1 MSETFER
8 FDIQLKK
15 SNFEFMKLDSDLT
28 EFYKIATQ
36 AELDFALKAFDNTL
50 VNVRK
55 IVDSLTSLIIDLNYD
70 FVPNRAT
77 FNDKLSIIKSKKYD
91 IPSAIIDLFY
101 DIKSSGNM
109 GAHSVVDDEELAYRA
124 LNQLRIILQW
134 YITTQNDIKI
144 IRSEFVEPTVVSR
157 FKNNRERKI
166 VYVQTA
172 DNNSGNWSVY
182 EGNEKIGE
190 TTAPEED
197 QEENWSP
204 NSDFLQSITKKR
216 INSYMKTSG
225 VPAKISWTELA
236 WIKESKRWF
245 SDKDVHEVLLRSG
258 YKRSEKL
265 DGTEWF
271 EVDLETAK
279 AAIRAVK
286 EGRSSIGSKNDI
298 DLPKINLRS
307 EQTAAVNQATK
318 AFKKHNKV
326 LWNAKMRFGK
336 TLSTYELIKRNKY
349 EKVLV
354 MTHRPVV
361 SDSWF
366 EDFKKIEMA
375 KEGYEYASKIKGEK
389 DLRKLANGKTPFIYF
404 VSIQDLRGAIEVGG
418 KHEKNSEFFEINWDL
433 IVVDEAHEGTQTDRG
448 DRLYESLMK
457 TETKMLEL
465 SGTPFNILDEFSEE
479 QVFTWDYIMEQQAK
493 IRFSLENPEKVNPY
507 EALPE
512 VEMYT
517 FQMAVD
523 KQYEISDKY
532 FDFAEFFKV
541 EDNSGKFVHES
552 SIIKWLDQISTDGKT
567 NYPFSTEEFR
577 ESIRHTLW
585 LLPSRASARALKE
598 LLEHHVVFSEYSVV
612 NIVND
617 NDNEIA
623 GENDKDLVRV
633 RKVITDRPSATKTII
648 LTVRKLT
655 TGVNIPALNGVV
667 FLNNTTSA
675 QNYLQAAFRAQT
687 PFSDEILG
695 MKKKAYIF
703 DFAPDRALNIL
714 AKSVS
719 MSPKAGVLN
728 TNDQRDKLGTL
739 LNFLPV
745 LEQSG
750 NEMKTFSVDK
760 MMRQLKKAYA
770 ERAVLSGFDDAS
782 IYNDELWEVAQ
793 EDINLFNDLSGKL
806 GKTQQTK
813 ATKKIDVNTTG
824 LNEQEREKAK
834 RGKKKP
840 KKERTP
846 EEQAAIEVEQ
856 KLRKERNNMIS
867 ILRGISIRIPLMIYG
882 MNLDLDKDITLE
894 DFIKQVDDVSWEEFM
909 PKGISKFDFMKFKKF
924 YDPEIFIEAGH
935 RIRQAAVSANNLSY
949 QDRIEKITSI
959 FSGFKNPD
967 KETVLTPWRVV
978 NLQLG
983 KTIGGYNFFDE
994 TYREALDD
1002 ASFRYIDNGEITNKI
1017 FDKETRILEIN
1028 SKTGLYPLYMAFN
1041 IYQRRYL
1048 QENINWSKTD
1058 YIQKDKA
1065 LWQEVLENNIFALN
1079 KTPMARTIT
1088 YRTLNGYEVN
1098 ENFEKNLVYIEDL
1111 PKKLKLN
1118 LQETKNEILKKFGG
1132 NKVKFDI
1139 VVGNPPY
1146 QESSDSNN
1154 RQDPIYQHFYDLS
1167 EIISD
1172 RYCLISPARF
1182 LFNAGLTSKVW
1193 NKKMLNDKHLKVEYY
1208 IQNSNEIFP
1217 NTDIKGGVA
1226 ILYRDDNKEFEP
1238 IKEFIPNEDLRNL
1251 ASYFKNSNENSL
1263 PSIMYGG
1270 RSDLKFNSKFLEDFP
1285 NSKRDRLLFIQIKKP
1300 EIKVLGQNEE
1310 YEIKSSTFEAL
1321 HYVFENEEPINA
1333 EEYYKILGLYNGK
1346 RVWRWVKKEYLSLRY
1361 PEKNNINKWKVFI
1374 PKANGNGD
1382 FGEILSTPLIGAPFE
1397 SATPTF
1403 ISIGSFETEIEA
1415 RNTLKYLKTKF
1426 LRSLLGILKITHDNP
1441 PSKWSYIPV
1450 LDFTNNSDIDWSKSI
1465 AEIDLQ
1471 IYAKYNLS
1479 QNEIDY
1485 IEKNVKEMS

>member
-1 MSETFER
+1 MSETLER

-91 IPSAIIDLFY
+91 IPSAIINLFY

-225 VPAKISWTELA
+225 VPAKISWAELA

-279 AAIRAVK
+279 AAIKAVK
-286 EGRSSIGSKNDI
+286 EGRSSIDSKNDI

-523 KQYEISDKY
+523 KQYESSDKY

-598 LLEHHVVFSEYSVV
+598 LLDHHAVFSEYSVV

-782 IYNDELWEVAQ
+782 IYNDELWEVTQ

-813 ATKKIDVNTTG
+813 TIKKINVNTTG
-824 LNEQEREKAK
+824 LNEQEREKVK

-846 EEQAAIEVEQ
+846 EEQAAIDAEQ
-856 KLRKERNNMIS
+856 KLRKERNNMIT

-882 MNLDLDKDITLE
+882 MNLDLDRDITLD
-894 DFIKQVDDVSWEEFM
+894 DFVKQVDDVSWEEFM

-983 KTIGGYNFFDE
+983 KTIGGYNFYDE
-994 TYREALDD
+994 EYREELKD
-1002 ASFRYIDNGEITNKI
+1002 ASFRYIDNGEITNEI
-1017 FDKETRILEIN
+1017 FSKDAKILEIN

-1048 QENINWSKTD
+1048 QENENWNKAD

-1098 ENFEKNLVYIEDL
+1098 EKFMRNLVYVEDL
-1111 PKKLKLN
+1111 PRKIKNN
-1118 LQETKNEILKKFGG
+1118 LEDTVYEINKNFGG
-1132 NKVKFDI
+1132 FKMKFDV

-1146 QESSDSNN
+1146 QIEAGGTSTSD
-1154 RQDPIYQHFYDLS
+1154 DPIYHHFYDLAES
-1167 EIISD
+1167 LSD
-1172 RYCLISPARF
+1172 KYCLISPGRF
-1182 LFNAGLTSKVW
+1182 LFKAGKTPKVW
-1193 NKKMLNDKHLKVEYY
+1193 NEKMLADNHNKVVYY
-1208 IQNSNEIFP
+1208 EQKSANIFP
-1217 NTDIKGGVA
+1217 NTDIKGGLV
-1226 ILYRDDNKEFEP
+1226 ILYHNKNESFGE
-1238 IKEFIPNEDLRNL
+1238 IGTFIPYPELESIML
-1251 ASYFKNSNENSL
+1251 KVMSTHAEKL
-1263 PSIMYGG
+1263 PSIIYTQT
-1270 RSDLKFNSKFLEDFP
+1270 KFNLENLYNDYP
-1285 NSKRDRLLFIQIKKP
+1285 NYRKILGNNGKDKRFDKPIFSRLDIFT
-1300 EIKVLGQNEE
+1300 EE
-1310 YEIKSSTFEAL
+1310 
-1321 HYVFENEEPINA
+1321 ENDN
-1333 EEYYKILGLYNGK
+1333 YSYKILGRFNNE
-1346 RVWRWVKKEYLSLRY
+1346 RTWRYIPQKYVEDHENLQ
-1361 PEKNNINKWKVFI
+1361 KWKVI
-1374 PKANGNGD
+1374 LPVSNGGGIL
-1382 FGEILSTPLIGAPFE
+1382 GEALSTPIVAAPLIGYTR
-1397 SATPTF
+1397 SF
-1403 ISIGSFETEIEA
+1403 ISIGSFDTEKEA
-1415 RNTLKYLKTKF
+1415 EALLKYIKTKF
-1426 LRSLLGILKITHDNP
+1426 TRILLGILKITQDNTGE
-1441 PSKWSYIPV
+1441 KWAYIPIQ
-1450 LDFTNNSDIDWSKSI
+1450 DFTSKSDIDWSQSI
-1465 AEIDLQ
+1465 SNIDKQLYQ
-1471 IYAKYNLS
+1471 KYKLT
-1479 QNEIDY
+1479 QNEISF
-1485 IEKNVKEMS
+1485 IENKSKSMN

>member
-1 MSETFER
+1 MSETLER

-28 EFYKIATQ
+28 EFYKTATQ

-101 DIKSSGNM
+101 DIKSSGNL
-109 GAHSVVDDEELAYRA
+109 GAHSVVDDEELAYKA
-124 LNQLRIILQW
+124 LNQLRIILHW

-204 NSDFLQSITKKR
+204 NSDFLQSVTKKR

-225 VPAKISWTELA
+225 VPAKISWAELA

-279 AAIRAVK
+279 VAIKAVK
-286 EGRSSIGSKNDI
+286 EGRSSINSKNDI

-307 EQTAAVNQATK
+307 EQTAAINQATK

-418 KHEKNSEFFEINWDL
+418 KHEKNSEFIEINWDL
-433 IVVDEAHEGTQTDRG
+433 IVGDEAHEGTQTDRG

-523 KQYEISDKY
+523 KQYENSDKY

-598 LLEHHVVFSEYSVV
+598 LLDHHAVFSEYSVV

-728 TNDQRDKLGTL
+728 TNDQRDKLGAL

-745 LEQSG
+745 IEQSG
-750 NEMKTFSVDK
+750 NKMKTFSVDK

-782 IYNDELWEVAQ
+782 IYNDELWEVTQ

-824 LNEQEREKAK
+824 LNEQEREKVK

-846 EEQAAIEVEQ
+846 EEQAAIEAEQ

-983 KTIGGYNFFDE
+983 KTVGGYNFFDE
-994 TYREALDD
+994 TYREALDN
-1002 ASFRYIDNGEITNKI
+1002 ASFRYIDNGEITNEI

-1088 YRTLNGYEVN
+1088 YRTLNGYEIN
-1098 ENFEKNLVYIEDL
+1098 EKFEKNLVYIEDL
-1111 PKKLKLN
+1111 TNRIKDN
-1118 LQETKNEILKKFGG
+1118 LLETKEVILNEFGDK
-1132 NKVKFDI
+1132 NMRFDAI
-1139 VVGNPPY
+1139 IGNPPY
-1146 QESSDSNN
+1146 QEKDGGAQSSAA
-1154 RQDPIYQHFYDLS
+1154 PIYQYFVRTAKSMNPNY
-1167 EIISD
+1167 ISMIMPS
-1172 RYCLISPARF
+1172 RWYVGGK
-1182 LFNAGLTSKVW
+1182 GLDDFREE
-1193 NKKMLNDKHLKVEYY
+1193 MLNDICLKELHDWLTP
-1208 IQNSNEIFP
+1208 EDIFP
-1217 NTDIKGGVA
+1217 NTNIRGGVSYFLWDKKYDNSLNETRVITYEGNQA
-1226 ILYRDDNKEFEP
+1226 IIDVFRPLKFKDSNIFVRDSKSLTILDKILDINKESLMDYISARNPFGFATNYTKSSNFKSSMKGLTVP
-1238 IKEFIPNEDLRNL
+1238 IKCFANKGIIGYIE
-1251 ASYFKNSNENSL
+1251 KNSINKNSEW
-1263 PSIMYGG
+1263 I
-1270 RSDLKFNSKFLEDFP
+1270 D
-1285 NSKRDRLLFIQIKKP
+1285 Q
-1300 EIKVLGQNEE
+1300 IKVLTP
-1310 YEIKSSTFEAL
+1310 YS
-1321 HYVFENEEPINA
+1321 
-1333 EEYYKILGLYNGK
+1333 
-1346 RVWRWVKKEYLSLRY
+1346 
-1361 PEKNNINKWKVFI
+1361 NNIGTELNDDNLNTLIAEKGTICTETYLV
-1374 PKANGNGD
+1374 
-1382 FGEILSTPLIGAPFE
+1382 IGANLNLTVN
-1397 SATPTF
+1397 S
-1403 ISIGSFETEIEA
+1403 A
-1415 RNTLKYLKTKF
+1415 RNIVKYLKCKF
-1426 LRSLLGILKITHDNP
+1426 SRYLHSLAKSSQHGTRNTYRFVPLEKFDDSTE
-1441 PSKWSYIPV
+1441 
-1450 LDFTNNSDIDWSKSI
+1450 IDWSLPIS
-1465 AEIDLQ
+1465 EIDQQL
-1471 IYAKYNLS
+1471 YAKYNLTS
-1479 QNEIDY
+1479 QEIEY
-1485 IEKNVKEMS
+1485 VESKIKPMI

>member
-1 MSETFER
+1 MSETLER

-28 EFYKIATQ
+28 EFYKTATQ

-109 GAHSVVDDEELAYRA
+109 GAHSVVGDEELAYKA
-124 LNQLRIILQW
+124 LNQLRIILHW

-204 NSDFLQSITKKR
+204 NSDFLQSVTKKR

-225 VPAKISWTELA
+225 VPAKISWAELA

-279 AAIRAVK
+279 VAIKAVK
-286 EGRSSIGSKNDI
+286 EGRSSIDSKNDI

-523 KQYEISDKY
+523 KQYENSDKY

-598 LLEHHVVFSEYSVV
+598 LLDHHAVFSEYSVV

-745 LEQSG
+745 IEQSG

-782 IYNDELWEVAQ
+782 IYNDELWEVTQ
-793 EDINLFNDLSGKL
+793 EEINLFNDLSGKL

-824 LNEQEREKAK
+824 LNEQEREKVK

-846 EEQAAIEVEQ
+846 EEQAAIEAEQ

-983 KTIGGYNFFDE
+983 KTIGGYNFYDE
-994 TYREALDD
+994 EYREELKD
-1002 ASFRYIDNGEITNKI
+1002 ASFRYIDNGEITNEI
-1017 FDKETRILEIN
+1017 FSKDAKILEIN

-1048 QENINWSKTD
+1048 QENENWNKAD

-1098 ENFEKNLVYIEDL
+1098 EKFEKNLVYIEGL
-1111 PKKLKLN
+1111 TTRLKHNVL
-1118 LQETKNEILKKFGG
+1118 EMKNEILSNFGG
-1132 NKVKFDI
+1132 ENMKFDAI
-1139 VVGNPPY
+1139 IGNPPY
-1146 QESSDSNN
+1146 QEMDGGAQASAGPTYHYFVQVAKSLNPKYISMIMPSRWYVGGKGLDEF
-1154 RQDPIYQHFYDLS
+1154 RS
-1167 EIISD
+1167 E
-1172 RYCLISPARF
+1172 
-1182 LFNAGLTSKVW
+1182 
-1193 NKKMLNDKHLKVEYY
+1193 MLNDIHLREMYDWLTP
-1208 IQNSNEIFP
+1208 EDIFP
-1217 NTDIKGGVA
+1217 NTNIRGGVCYF
-1226 ILYRDDNKEFEP
+1226 LWDREYDNVTNLSKFVTYENNKIISDIVRP
-1238 IKEFIPNEDLRNL
+1238 IKLNNLDILVRDSKAISILEKIENVEGNRGKLMKYISASKPFGLRGYFIKDKNFHETTSNLKNPVQCYGRAKVGYVEYENIPNRHE
-1251 ASYFKNSNENSL
+1251 
-1263 PSIMYGG
+1263 
-1270 RSDLKFNSKFLEDFP
+1270 
-1285 NSKRDRLLFIQIKKP
+1285 
-1300 EIKVLGQNEE
+1300 
-1310 YEIKSSTFEAL
+1310 
-1321 HYVFENEEPINA
+1321 
-1333 EEYYKILGLYNGK
+1333 
-1346 RVWRWVKKEYLSLRY
+1346 W
-1361 PEKNNINKWKVFI
+1361 INKWKVFA
-1374 PKANGNGD
+1374 PKSNNIGTELSDDNFNTIIGMPNTICTETYLV
-1382 FGEILSTPLIGAPFE
+1382 FGADLGLNQE
-1397 SATPTF
+1397 SAENL
-1403 ISIGSFETEIEA
+1403 S
-1415 RNTLKYLKTKF
+1415 KYLKTKF
-1426 LRSLLGILKITHDNP
+1426 FRYLHSLAKASQDAALKT
-1441 PSKWSYIPV
+1441 YRFIPV
-1450 LDFTNNSDIDWSKSI
+1450 QDFENNSDINWKQSSDDISKQ
-1465 AEIDLQ
+1465 L
-1471 IYAKYNLS
+1471 YKKYNFS
-1479 QNEIDY
+1479 IEEIAHVESK
-1485 IEKNVKEMS
+1485 IKLMI